1 MHDLTFRAK
10 DDASPIW
17 GMRLLSSVYNL
28 ATDSHTLPDRAK
40 TDMYHKHN
48 LVSRQWAVTINVS
61 AISGPRDLTGYRA
74 LCIDLQP
81 QHFTCFV
88 EIDRPKTSGVVNV
101 TFIDDTIS
109 NQMDDQEKIY
119 CELGLQDNSGK
130 IEKLAAF
137 SLEIE

>member
-1 MHDLTFRAK
+1 MTLHFVQK
-10 DDASPIW
+10 NDASPIW

-28 ATDSHTLPDRAK
+28 AIDSPTLLDRAK

-61 AISGPRDLTGYRA
+61 ANAGPRDLTGYRA
-74 LCIDLQP
+74 LCINLQP

-101 TFIDDTIS
+101 TFIDDLIY

-137 SLEIE
+137 SFEIE

>member
-1 MHDLTFRAK
+1 M
-10 DDASPIW
+10 
-17 GMRLLSSVYNL
+17 
-28 ATDSHTLPDRAK
+28 
-40 TDMYHKHN
+40 
-48 LVSRQWAVTINVS
+48 
-61 AISGPRDLTGYRA
+61 
-74 LCIDLQP
+74 
-81 QHFTCFV
+81 

-119 CELGLQDNSGK
+119 CELGLQENSGK